1 MKPLSESPVELPHGS
16 LPVAAQSPPRSMSS
30 SRTTTIL
37 EVRVVTGAGG
47 GPDKTILNTP
57 RLLDPLGYRTICA
70 FMHPPG
76 DPGFEVIRRRAT
88 RSGARLESIPDRGP
102 FDLSVVRN
110 LTQLC
115 QQENV
120 SIWHGHDYKSNLL
133 GVWIRRRWPMRLVST
148 VHGWVDRHWKAPLYD
163 RLDRWSLNSYQRVI
177 CVSDDLRATCAR
189 SGIKSERLH
198 VIENGIDVEQFQRR
212 RSTTEA
218 RQAIGWPTDGICIG
232 AIGRLSAEKGFD
244 VLIEAVHQLRH
255 EFPQLRLVIA
265 GDGPL
270 HQTLAE
276 QIQRLQLEG
285 VVRLLGFCED
295 VPALLESLD
304 AFVLSSR
311 REGLPNVVLEAMA
324 MGLPI
329 VATSVAGIPRI
340 IDDGSNGLLVPADD
354 RAALA
359 AAVRRCIT
367 DEELRRRLGAAARN
381 AAVQRHSFAVR
392 TQRLHEVYQDLLSAP
407 AGGLA

>member
-1 MKPLSESPVELPHGS
+1 MKPLCASPVELSHGS
-16 LPVAAQSPPRSMSS
+16 LPVDAHSPPRNTTN
-30 SRTTTIL
+30 SRTATIL
-37 EVRVVTGAGG
+37 EVRVVTGTGG

-70 FMHPPG
+70 FMHPPE
-76 DPGFEVIRRRAT
+76 DAGFEVIRRRAAI
-88 RSGARLESIPDRGP
+88 SGARLESIPDRGP

-115 QQENV
+115 RQENV

-133 GVWIRRRWPMRLVST
+133 GAWIRRFWPMRLVST

-163 RLDRWSLNSYQRVI
+163 RLDRWSLKSYQRVI
-177 CVSDDLRATCAR
+177 CVSDDLRETCKR
-189 SGIKSERLH
+189 CGINSERLC

-212 RSTTEA
+212 RSTAEA

-244 VLIEAVHQLRH
+244 VLIDAVHQLRY

-265 GDGPL
+265 GEGPL
-270 HQTLAE
+270 RTSLVE
-276 QIQRLQLEG
+276 QIERLKLEG
-285 VVRLLGFCED
+285 IVRLLGFCED

-304 AFVLSSR
+304 VFALSSR

-329 VATSVAGIPRI
+329 VATSIAGVPRVI
-340 IDDGSNGLLVPADD
+340 TDGDNGLLVPADD
-354 RAALA
+354 RMALA
-359 AAVRRCIT
+359 AALRRCID
-367 DEELRRRLGAAARN
+367 DEELRRRLGSAACE
-381 AAVQRHSFAVR
+381 AAVRRHSFAVR
-392 TQRLHEVYQDLLSAP
+392 TQRLHDVYQELLSAP
-407 AGGLA
+407 TGGLA